1 MRGCQ
6 HCGPECFAKDFLR
19 MCEEQQAQPCNRFR
33 YPGHY
38 DRDGV
43 STRDV
48 STVINMWSCLTVVG
62 LRVCLSE

>member
-1 MRGCQ
+1 
-6 HCGPECFAKDFLR
+6 